1 MRLSL
6 TQQQRMN
13 LATRLAQYRKQRG
26 MTQAQLASALALHI
40 TQIKRYE
47 AGSSQPSVEG
57 LKKIAVLLHVS
68 ADELLFDAA
77 ERDPG
82 DKLRH
87 HFAAVAN
94 LPDAEQRTVIDVI
107 EGLLLKHEAQRWGR
121 STDRSG

>member
-6 TQQQRMN
+6 TPQQRMN

-26 MTQAQLASALALHI
+26 MTQAQLADALGLHI
-40 TQIKRYE
+40 TQVKRYE
-47 AGSSQPSVEG
+47 AGSSQPSVDG

-68 ADELLFDAA
+68 ADELLFGD
-77 ERDPG
+77 EGRDPG
-82 DKLRH
+82 DKLRR

-121 STDRSG
+121 NADASG

>member
-6 TQQQRMN
+6 TPQQRMN

-26 MTQAQLASALALHI
+26 MTQAQLADSLGLHI

-47 AGSSQPSVEG
+47 GGSSQPSVDG

-68 ADELLFDAA
+68 TDELLFG
-77 ERDPG
+77 EEGRDPG
-82 DKLRH
+82 DKLRR

-107 EGLLLKHEAQRWGR
+107 EGLLLKHEAQRWRGANTR
-121 STDRSG
+121 G